1 MIFIDYF
8 PNVLCI
14 INVKTFFMSIL
25 LLIANETSNG
35 DVINSNIRFE
45 VLYR

>member
-1 MIFIDYF
+1 MYNKCKNVFYVDIIIDR
-8 PNVLCI
+8 
-14 INVKTFFMSIL
+14 
-25 LLIANETSNG
+25 ETSNG